1 MLPIVTLQDPSFV
14 RAVEEPSPVPGGT
27 AVTAIDSPT
36 DPRHPGVTGVV
47 VSALLLL
54 AGFELWAILTLN
66 HGVLLYALDDAYIHL
81 GLAARLHAGHYGINA
96 GAASSPSSSI
106 LWPFLLA
113 PFGGWSRFE
122 WVPLILNLLA
132 ALGTAVTIPRWS
144 ALVLGPPASGPG
156 ALFHAVLGV
165 LLLFL
170 FNTVGLVFVGLE
182 HSLQVLLTL
191 LAVLQLFEVAGG
203 GRPRAWLWPV
213 LVLGPLVRYE
223 NLVLTLP
230 ALGFLWS
237 MGHRRAALVTLAS
250 LAGLLAAFS
259 LFLVGQGLPPLPS
272 SVLVK
277 MGADAELTWVLDR
290 LVRNLLH
297 TWSGP
302 WLLLFGLALFAR
314 VAVRGGRG
322 PRGFAIVI
330 LLAMFGHSLL
340 GRFGAFHRY
349 EIYVLAAAVT
359 AAALVHRERIRGWF
373 RAGPRLAGAIALA
386 VLMLASGRSLY
397 GLVVT
402 PFATHELYRQQYL
415 MGRFVREVLRAPVAV
430 NDLGLVAFRTPYF
443 VVDLS
448 GLGSPEVP
456 ETRKEFPGMAWAD
469 TLCRRHGVRVAMI
482 YESWFPIPPAS
493 WKRVGVLRLSA
504 TPDVPAPGAL
514 AMLVRLA
521 HRRRGTTVVVAAD
534 RVSFYAV
541 LPEDGNRVRE
551 SLERFRPR
559 LVEGAELVLE

>member
-1 MLPIVTLQDPSFV
+1 M
-14 RAVEEPSPVPGGT
+14 PGGI
-27 AVTAIDSPT
+27 AVTAIDSPA
-36 DPRHPGVTGVV
+36 DLRRPGVTGVV
-47 VSALLLL
+47 VAALLVM
-54 AGFELWAILTLN
+54 AGFELWAILMLN

-81 GLAARLHAGHYGINA
+81 GLAEHLLGGHYGINA
-96 GAASSPSSSI
+96 AQASSPSSSI

-113 PFGGWSRFE
+113 PFGGLPRFE

-132 ALGTAVTIPRWS
+132 ALGTAVTIPRLS
-144 ALVLGPPASGPG
+144 TLVLGPAASGPG

-165 LLLFL
+165 LLLVL
-170 FNTVGLVFVGLE
+170 FNTAGLIFVGLE

-203 GRPRAWLWPV
+203 GRPRGWLWPV

-230 ALGFLWS
+230 ALSFLWF
-237 MGHRRAALVTLAS
+237 MGHRRAALVTMAS
-250 LAGLLAAFS
+250 LAGLLVAFS

-272 SVLVK
+272 SVLLK
-277 MGADAELTWVLDR
+277 MGAGSVGVLDR
-290 LVRNLLH
+290 LVQNLLH

-302 WLLLFGLALFAR
+302 WLMLLGLALFAR
-314 VAVRGGRG
+314 VLVRGERG

-330 LLAMFGHSLL
+330 LLAIFGHSLL

-359 AAALVHRERIRGWF
+359 GAALVHRERIRGWF

-386 VLMLASGRSLY
+386 VLALASGRSLY

-402 PFATHELYRQQYL
+402 PFAAHELYRQQYL
-415 MGRFVREVLRAPVAV
+415 MGRFAREVLRAPVAV
-430 NDLGLVAFRTPYF
+430 NDLGLVAFRNPDF
-443 VVDLS
+443 VLDLW
-448 GLGSPEVP
+448 GLGSPDVP
-456 ETRKEFPGMAWAD
+456 EARKKFPAMAWAD
-469 TLCRRHGVRVAMI
+469 TLCRRHDVRVAMV
-482 YESWFPIPPAS
+482 YDSWFLDRPAS
-493 WKRVGVLRLSA
+493 WKRVGVLHLVA
-504 TPDVPAPGAL
+504 TLDVPASGAL

-521 HRRRGTTVVVAAD
+521 HRRNGTTVVVGSD

-541 LPEDGNRVRE
+541 RPEDENRVRE
-551 SLERFRPR
+551 SLERFRSR
-559 LVEGAELVLE
+559 LVEGAEFVPE

>member
-1 MLPIVTLQDPSFV
+1 MH
-14 RAVEEPSPVPGGT
+14 EGT
-27 AVTAIDSPT
+27 AVTAIDPPT
-36 DPRHPGVTGVV
+36 DPRRPGVTGVV
-47 VSALLLL
+47 VSALLLM

-81 GLAARLHAGHYGINA
+81 GLAARLLGGHYGINL
-96 GAASSPSSSI
+96 GESSSPSSSI

-113 PFGGWSRFE
+113 PFSGSPLFE

-132 ALGTAVTIPRWS
+132 ALGTAMTIPRLS
-144 ALVLGPPASGPG
+144 ALVLGPAASGPG

-170 FNTVGLVFVGLE
+170 FNTAGLIFLGLE

-213 LVLGPLVRYE
+213 LALGPLVRYE
-223 NLVLTLP
+223 NLALTLP

-250 LAGLLAAFS
+250 LAGLLATFS

-272 SVLVK
+272 SVLMK
-277 MGADAELTWVLDR
+277 MGAGAAPVPVLHR
-290 LVRNLLH
+290 LVQNLLH

-302 WLLLFGLALFAR
+302 WLLLLGLALFAR
-314 VAVRGGRG
+314 VAARGERG
-322 PRGFAIVI
+322 LRGFAVVI
-330 LLAMFGHSLL
+330 LLAIFGHILL

-359 AAALVHRERIRGWF
+359 AAALVHRERIRGWL
-373 RAGPRLAGAIALA
+373 RAGPGLAGAIALA

-397 GLVVT
+397 ALVVT

-415 MGRFVREVLRAPVAV
+415 MGRFAREILHAPVAV
-430 NDLGLVAFRTPYF
+430 NDLGLVAFRNPYF
-443 VVDLS
+443 VVDLW
-448 GLGSPEVP
+448 GLGSPGVLEA
-456 ETRKEFPGMAWAD
+456 RKRSPDLAWAD

-482 YESWFPIPPAS
+482 YASWFPNLPAS
-493 WKRVGVLRLSA
+493 WKRVGVLRLA
-504 TPDVPAPGAL
+504 PTPDVPASGSL
-514 AMLVRLA
+514 AMLVRFA
-521 HRRRGTTVVVAAD
+521 HRRRGSTVVVASGS
-534 RVSFYAV
+534 VSFYAV
-541 LPEDGNRVRE
+541 LPEDENRVRE
-551 SLERFRPR
+551 SLERFRSR

>member
-1 MLPIVTLQDPSFV
+1 
-14 RAVEEPSPVPGGT
+14 VPGGI

-36 DPRHPGVTGVV
+36 DPRRPGVTGVV
-47 VSALLLL
+47 VGALLLL

-66 HGVLLYALDDAYIHL
+66 HGALLYALDDAYIHL
-81 GLAARLHAGHYGINA
+81 GLAARLHGGHYGINA
-96 GAASSPSSSI
+96 GEASSPSSSI

-113 PFGGWSRFE
+113 PFSGWSRFE

-132 ALGTAVTIPRWS
+132 ALGTAVVIPRLS
-144 ALVLGPPASGPG
+144 MLVLGPAASRPG

-165 LLLFL
+165 LLLVL
-170 FNTVGLVFVGLE
+170 FNTVGLVFLGLE

-230 ALGFLWS
+230 ALGFLWF

-250 LAGLLAAFS
+250 LAGLLATFS
-259 LFLVGQGLPPLPS
+259 LFLIGQGLPPLPS
-272 SVLVK
+272 SVLMK
-277 MGADAELTWVLDR
+277 MGAKANPVWVLDR
-290 LVRNLLH
+290 LVQNLLQ

-302 WLLLFGLALFAR
+302 WLLLLGLALLGRVLAR
-314 VAVRGGRG
+314 GERG
-322 PRGFAIVI
+322 PRGLALVI
-330 LLAMFGHSLL
+330 LLAILGHSLF

-386 VLMLASGRSLY
+386 VLALASGRSLY

-402 PFATHELYRQQYL
+402 PFATHELYCQQYL
-415 MGRFVREVLRAPVAV
+415 MGRFAREVLRAPVAV
-430 NDLGLVAFRTPYF
+430 NDLGLVAFRNPHF
-443 VVDLS
+443 VVDLW
-448 GLGSPEVP
+448 GLGSPEVL
-456 ETRKEFPGMAWAD
+456 EARKELRAMAWAD
-469 TLCRRHGVRVAMI
+469 TLCRRHGAVVAMI
-482 YESWFPIPPAS
+482 YDSWLPDRPAS
-493 WKRVGVLRLSA
+493 WKRVGVLRLAAS
-504 TPDVPAPGAL
+504 PDGPASGAL
-514 AMLVRLA
+514 AKLLRFA
-521 HRRRGTTVVVAAD
+521 HRRSGSTVVVGAD
-534 RVSFYAV
+534 SVSFYVVPPAD
-541 LPEDGNRVRE
+541 ENRVRE

-559 LVEGAELVLE
+559 LVEGAELTLE